1 MSGNLLSGCSL
12 ICGFQIPEENRNNLL
27 EALYGGKKM
36 CERSLSTLRGRLAAS
51 WANLLNDLN
60 CLNAL
65 NYFYDR
71 RMRLLNE

>member
-1 MSGNLLSGCSL
+1 M
-12 ICGFQIPEENRNNLL
+12 R
-27 EALYGGKKM
+27 
-36 CERSLSTLRGRLAAS
+36 ERFFIGASGRLAAS